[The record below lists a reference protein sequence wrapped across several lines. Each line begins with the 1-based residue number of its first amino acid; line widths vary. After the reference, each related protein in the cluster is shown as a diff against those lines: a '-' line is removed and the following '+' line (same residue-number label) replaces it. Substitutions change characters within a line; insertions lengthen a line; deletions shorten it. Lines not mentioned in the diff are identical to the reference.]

1 MNTKPSKIVLLS
13 LVSIVSLLSMFF
25 IAVEL
30 INIFTTNFFVFLHP
44 FNGLVRYS
52 SRLITFLY
60 ILLSLDLSIINI
72 FKPTP
77 VKTALSKVTIVTCF
91 LLSYTFL
98 FYLDF
103 FMFLILN
110 ITLSACVFFTFF
122 IYWYIPNRREIKKIL
137 TKNNQ

>member
-1 MNTKPSKIVLLS
+1 MNTKPFKIVLLS
-13 LVSIVSLLSMFF
+13 LLSIVSLLSMFF